1 MFRTNYFINFQRLT
15 GQHIANCLFSVW
27 LHKICDC
34 NGMLPAMGSQVG
46 EEDSSAFLKFS
57 KTITFSRK
65 SNHKKLRA
73 FVWLCAFLRKQQR
86 KTIWKK
92 IRLYFKQARSW
103 VGSPPKISF
112 SPLENVL
119 DIT

>member
-1 MFRTNYFINFQRLT
+1 
-15 GQHIANCLFSVW
+15 
-27 LHKICDC
+27 
-34 NGMLPAMGSQVG
+34 MGSQVG

-86 KTIWKK
+86 KTI
-92 IRLYFKQARSW
+92 
-103 VGSPPKISF
+103 
-112 SPLENVL
+112 
-119 DIT
+119 